1 MIQEDILL
9 AYGATF
15 RKYTKEQCIFFEGD
29 MPLFFYQIA
38 QGSVRMVNT
47 FTNGKEFIQDM
58 FKKGDSFGEPVLF
71 INSCYPATAIA
82 NDDTVVLKM
91 TRENFLYLLHDSNET
106 LFNLTESLAGRLYK
120 KSTIVREISGERSI
134 HRIFTL
140 LQTLKKESGC
150 TEKKFKVQLSRQH
163 IADMLGLRVETVI
176 RTMKKLEG
184 EGLISIKNG
193 KAYV

>member
-1 MIQEDILL
+1 MILEDILL

-15 RKYTKEQCIFFEGD
+15 RKYIREQSIFFEGD
-29 MPLFFYQIA
+29 MPLFFYQISE
-38 QGSVRMVNT
+38 GSVRIVNT

-82 NDDTVVLKM
+82 NEDTVILKM
-91 TRENFLYLLHDSNET
+91 ARENFLYLLHDSNEA

-120 KSTIVREISGERSI
+120 KSTIVREVSGERSI

-140 LQTLKKESGC
+140 LQMLKKESGC
-150 TEKKFKVQLSRQH
+150 AEKKFKVELSRQH

-176 RTMKKLEG
+176 RTMKKLEVN
-184 EGLISIKNG
+184 GLITIKNG